1 MKQNTKIFGKVV
13 LVILAVI
20 AIAIGGLY
28 CYLTYLDRSKQPTQ
42 LSNKNETIEVMY
54 INWACDCADFIDTSL
69 LVEGYEISAND
80 CLFIEPVSKEIAI
93 NEDSLYKKQ
102 FEYFIK
108 LKGLYYIDE
117 GVPDSY
123 ERKVSEPMA
132 APNKA
137 KVFRYS
143 SYEYVKKK

>member
-1 MKQNTKIFGKVV
+1 MRNNFKIFGRVV
-13 LVILAVI
+13 LVVLVVI
-20 AIAIGGLY
+20 AIVIGGWY
-28 CYLTYLDRSKQPTQ
+28 CYLTYLDRSKQPTN

-80 CLFIEPVSKEIAI
+80 CIFIEPISKDIVI
-93 NEDSLYKKQ
+93 NGDTLYKKQ
-102 FEYFIK
+102 FDYFIK
-108 LKGLYYIDE
+108 LKGQYYIDE

-132 APNKA
+132 APDKA
-137 KVFRYS
+137 RVFRYS